1 MDTDAA
7 KPLDVLIAGAG
18 PAGLMMGCLLALH
31 HVSFRII
38 DQKTSVPIYSGA
50 LIVHA
55 RTMEVFHQLGIAE
68 KALEAGIIARGIH
81 LRFNQKKHYFLNI
94 SHFGKSLTR
103 YPYLLMIEQGQT
115 ISLLSQFLKDHGHWV
130 ERDRSL
136 MGFTQESNRITSQI
150 SRPDGSLEVVKS
162 SFLIGADGHESV
174 VRKQLNIPFPGKT
187 QASRLFI
194 TDCKARL
201 PISSREI
208 LFFFSRDITSGFFPL
223 KGKLWRIDGL
233 IPVIQQEKAGFDEV
247 RNFFSNKLH
256 SEIELSKPRWFSV
269 FRSHS
274 RCATLFRDKQCFLM
288 GDAAHVH
295 SPVGAQGM
303 NTGIQDA
310 HNLAWKLAFVIHEKA
325 EEKLLDTYQ
334 AERRPLALT
343 IIRYTD
349 WVYSFMTSHSWWSKF
364 TRLQLF
370 PRMLPLV
377 LSQLSKSPQ
386 LYNRVFTSVSGIG
399 IRYKKSN
406 LTASFPQGDFPDHS
420 PKPGERL
427 PYFTYEHRGKRISL
441 DDELTP
447 TTFYL
452 FVFGKHLLPASFQ
465 TVVQEYKNVL
475 SLKYIEDDSTTQSL
489 FKLFGIREAG
499 CYLVRP
505 DLYIAWRCQGF
516 DEKGL
521 SIYLKKALK

>member
-1 MDTDAA
+1 METNTA

-18 PAGLMMGCLLALH
+18 PVGLMMGCLLALH
-31 HVSFRII
+31 HISFRII
-38 DQKTSVPIYSGA
+38 DKKTSVPVYSGA

-81 LRFNQKKHYFLNI
+81 IRFNHKKNYFLNM
-94 SHFGKSLTR
+94 SAFGKSLTR
-103 YPYLLMIEQGQT
+103 FPYLLMIEQGQT
-115 ISLLSQFLKDHGHWV
+115 VSLLSQFLKDQGHWV

-136 MGFTQESNRITSQI
+136 MGFTQENNRVTSQI
-150 SRPDGSLEVVKS
+150 SKPDGSIELVKS
-162 SFLIGADGHESV
+162 RFLIGADGHESV

-201 PISSREI
+201 PISSKEI
-208 LFFFSRDITSGFFPL
+208 FFFFSNDVTSGFFPL
-223 KGKLWRIDGL
+223 KGNLWRIDGL
-233 IPVIQQEKAGFDEV
+233 IPVIQQEKAGFEEV
-247 RNFFSNKLH
+247 RNFFSKKLS
-256 SEIELSKPRWFSV
+256 SEIHLSKPRWFSV

-274 RCATLFRDKQCFLM
+274 RCATLFRHKQCFLM

-303 NTGIQDA
+303 NTGLQDA
-310 HNLAWKLAFVIHEKA
+310 HNLAWKLAFVIHELA
-325 EEKLLDTYQ
+325 DEKLLDTYQ
-334 AERRPLALT
+334 AERRPLALN

-349 WVYSFMTSHSWWSKF
+349 WVYSFMTSHSVLSRF

-370 PRMLPLV
+370 PRVLPLV
-377 LSQLSKSPQ
+377 LSLLSKSPH
-386 LYNRVFTSVSGIG
+386 LCSRIFSSVSGIG

-406 LTASFPQGDFPDHS
+406 LTASFPHGDFPDHS

-427 PYFTYEHRGKRISL
+427 PYFTYEQRGKKVSL
-441 DDELTP
+441 DDGLVP

-475 SLKYIEDDSTTQSL
+475 SLKHIEDDSVTQSL
-489 FKLFGIREAG
+489 FKLFGIKEAG

-521 SIYLKKALK
+521 SNYLKQALK